1 MYAIQNIKADN
12 THLVCVVDLLLFSS
26 FSRLKLSADLLLW
39 SKIQTSKIGGQLYSD
54 TSPHKVSQLGA
65 VYVVKSNQTKWRG
78 AIDPTR
84 SAVLSSILLSNVFL
98 PKFFVKFFLCPKR
111 EPRFTDK
118 KDFYCWEPYN
128 EKQLCAY
135 YTKNIM
141 ILGRKIGR

>member
-54 TSPHKVSQLGA
+54 TSSHKVSQLGA

-98 PKFFVKFFLCPKR
+98 PKFFVKFFSLSEAWAEIYRQKR
-111 EPRFTDK
+111 LLLLRAMQRETIM
-118 KDFYCWEPYN
+118 CILH
-128 EKQLCAY
+128 KQHHDS
-135 YTKNIM
+135 
-141 ILGRKIGR
+141 G